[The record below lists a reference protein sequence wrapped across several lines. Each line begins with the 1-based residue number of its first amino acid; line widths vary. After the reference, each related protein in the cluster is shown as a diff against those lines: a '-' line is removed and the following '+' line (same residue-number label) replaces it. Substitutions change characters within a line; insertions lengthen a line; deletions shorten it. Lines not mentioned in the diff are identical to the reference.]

1 MPHHSNNR
9 ILSTVSAEDMAELQ
23 PHLRLV
29 ELEHGRVLAESRQ
42 RVHKVYFPHGG
53 ILSSVV
59 ELKTGWGI
67 EVGMIGKDGVFG
79 AAQAMDDR
87 MSLNKIVVQVPGW
100 ASVIDAEVVKDVA
113 ASSPEFRGL
122 LVKYDQF
129 LSAQV
134 QQTAACNAL
143 HTVEQRMCTWL
154 VRMHDLVGTELP
166 LTQEFLA
173 QMMGVR
179 RTSVTAVAVQ
189 MQSEGLITYR
199 RGHIRIL
206 NMELVQKRSC
216 ECHESLREY
225 AVEMF
230 ADAAEPAPFHP
241 TSDIGRPYI
250 GE

>member
-1 MPHHSNNR
+1 MR
-9 ILSTVSAEDMAELQ
+9 DLQ

-29 ELEHGRVLAESRQ
+29 ELEHGQVLAESRH
-42 RVHKVYFPHGG
+42 RVQKVYFPLGG

-79 AAQAMDDR
+79 AGQALDGR
-87 MSLNKIVVQVPGW
+87 MSLNKIVVQVPGL
-100 ASVIDAEVVKDVA
+100 ASVVDAKVIKDVA
-113 ASSPEFRGL
+113 DSSPEFRAL
-122 LVKYDQF
+122 VVKYDQF

-143 HTVEQRMCTWL
+143 HSVEQRMCRWL
-154 VRMHDLVGTELP
+154 VRMYDLAGTDLP

-179 RTSVTAVAVQ
+179 RTSVTGVAVE
-189 MQSEGLITYR
+189 MQNEGLIAYR

-241 TSDIGRPYI
+241 TPNIGRPYI